1 MKKIFTAAATLLC
14 LALCGCNTVTLPE
27 ATYSPTVTAVSTEYL
42 QRGEVTPARIING
55 TGHASGMRT
64 DFPNDESIFWDC
76 SDRIERRSIITEN
89 LRMESKPEDDGF
101 PGKWY
106 TPKEEE
112 LAEVNAVASRFFTT
126 LFKVCYKDPA
136 DHEANIEAA
145 YGKTLTAELAQ
156 LMQTNGDAGRLAA
169 LLSKGEAFLDIPCIK
184 NAWAEQAI
192 EFEDG
197 LVQYEFRITLSVQPD
212 NPKGAVPLIY
222 DILPTSGW
230 HLDYS
235 GAKTRNYVPPEFDL
249 KARAALVNTPQ
260 GQRISEFYVYD
271 GSRSKEGYNDTMT
284 PVLRVDA
291 EGVYQGIGMDYL
303 PVINGAAPEE
313 YQEYYDEAS
322 LSTLSSRTKFLRDFM
337 DLLITDYTA
346 AEPGHFDLVEQAASP
361 ELKAVLAQS
370 GILEKLRLF
379 CRENGIKLT
388 RPISNENLCP
398 YIATYDN
405 PKYHVMELEADVL
418 AQAEKDCDPTAYGL
432 PVPGVL
438 KCVRLRT
445 LTRLTDDGFC
455 LAGFDIVSYTGD
467 LAIYDPDNIIDAIR
481 NSDG

>member
-1 MKKIFTAAATLLC
+1 M
-14 LALCGCNTVTLPE
+14 
-27 ATYSPTVTAVSTEYL
+27 
-42 QRGEVTPARIING
+42 
-55 TGHASGMRT
+55 
-64 DFPNDESIFWDC
+64 
-76 SDRIERRSIITEN
+76 
-89 LRMESKPEDDGF
+89 
-101 PGKWY
+101 
-106 TPKEEE
+106 
-112 LAEVNAVASRFFTT
+112 
-126 LFKVCYKDPA
+126 
-136 DHEANIEAA
+136 
-145 YGKTLTAELAQ
+145 
-156 LMQTNGDAGRLAA
+156 
-169 LLSKGEAFLDIPCIK
+169 
-184 NAWAEQAI
+184 
-192 EFEDG
+192 
-197 LVQYEFRITLSVQPD
+197 
-212 NPKGAVPLIY
+212 
-222 DILPTSGW
+222 
-230 HLDYS
+230 
-235 GAKTRNYVPPEFDL
+235 
-249 KARAALVNTPQ
+249 VNTPQ